1 MENFPLDSEKIYFS
15 SDMLTLDCENGPVT
29 MKVSDWLHEDP
40 VRIHRMIVKERSCKW
55 IKWRFSLPW
64 YPN

>member
-29 MKVSDWLHEDP
+29 LTLSEWLREDP
-40 VRIHRMIVKERSCKW
+40 VRIHRMIVKDKVLQE
-55 IKWRFSLPW
+55 I
-64 YPN
+64 